1 MDRSD
6 SPWRVLDD
14 AASGASATATGSIAG
29 TTEKDGEAHP
39 LLAHVS
45 LRLIAGLVAATAL
58 AAAAFGVAATGS
70 TGGGVT
76 VDSAAVIVTGSARPS
91 AGRCISR
98 TTTSPRPSAESARPL
113 DGDLVVDI
121 QGAVLRPGVHHVTAG
136 SRVADAIA
144 AAGGYG
150 PRVDADRA
158 GRELN
163 LAAQLHDGDRVLV
176 PSRDDPPGSGVGGS
190 GGGSGGSGG
199 SPGGG
204 GTGSGGYGG
213 GRNGGLVDL
222 NHATASELDALPG
235 VGPVTAQKIIAAR
248 EEQPFATIEALRDRK
263 VIGAAAFDK
272 LKDLVTVTP

>member
-6 SPWRVLDD
+6 SPWRVLDSVAV
-14 AASGASATATGSIAG
+14 AAPAAAAGSAAANSSGEA
-29 TTEKDGEAHP
+29 EAHP
-39 LLAHVS
+39 ASERVP
-45 LRLIAGLVAATAL
+45 LRLIAGLLAAAAL
-58 AAAAFGVAATGS
+58 AVAAFGVAATGS

-76 VDSAAVIVTGSARPS
+76 VDSAAAIVAESARPS
-91 AGRCISR
+91 GG
-98 TTTSPRPSAESARPL
+98 SAVPL
-113 DGDLVVDI
+113 DGDLVVDV
-121 QGAVLRPGVHHVTAG
+121 QGAVLRPGVHHLGAG

-150 PRVDADRA
+150 PRVDAERA

-163 LAAQLHDGDRVLV
+163 LAASLHDGDRVLV
-176 PSRDDPPGSGVGGS
+176 PSRDDPSGSGVGGSAGGS
-190 GGGSGGSGG
+190 GGGSGGSG
-199 SPGGG
+199 SNSTGGG
-204 GTGSGGYGG
+204 GGSGGSGGSGG
-213 GRNGGLVDL
+213 GSGALVDL

-235 VGPVTAQKIIAAR
+235 VGPVTAQKIIVAR

>member
-1 MDRSD
+1 MDRSG

-14 AASGASATATGSIAG
+14 AAGGASGSAAGPIAASTGG
-29 TTEKDGEAHP
+29 DGEARPPFTH
-39 LLAHVS
+39 AY
-45 LRLIAGLVAATAL
+45 LRLVAGLIAAAALAATA
-58 AAAAFGVAATGS
+58 FGLAATGS
-70 TGGGVT
+70 AGGGVT
-76 VDSAAVIVTGSARPS
+76 VDSAAIIVTGSARPS
-91 AGRCISR
+91 AG
-98 TTTSPRPSAESARPL
+98 SARPL
-113 DGDLVVDI
+113 NGDLVVDV
-121 QGAVLRPGVHHVTAG
+121 QGAVLRPGVHHLAAG

-163 LAAQLHDGDRVLV
+163 LAAELRDGDRVLV
-176 PSRDDPPGSGVGGS
+176 PSRDDPPPSGVGGS

-199 SPGGG
+199 AGSAGVG
-204 GTGSGGYGG
+204 GSGGGPS
-213 GRNGGLVDL
+213 GGLVDL

>member
-1 MDRSD
+1 M
-6 SPWRVLDD
+6 P
-14 AASGASATATGSIAG
+14 
-29 TTEKDGEAHP
+29 
-39 LLAHVS
+39 
-45 LRLIAGLVAATAL
+45 LRLIAGLMAGVGL
-58 AAAAFGVAATGS
+58 AVAAFGLAATGS

-76 VDSAAVIVTGSARPS
+76 VDSAAATIADSARPS
-91 AGRCISR
+91 GG
-98 TTTSPRPSAESARPL
+98 SAAPL
-113 DGDLVVDI
+113 DGDLVVDV
-121 QGAVLRPGVHHVTAG
+121 QGAVLRPGVHHLGAG

-150 PRVDADRA
+150 PRVDAERA

-176 PSRDDPPGSGVGGS
+176 PSRDDPSGSGAGGSAGGS

-199 SPGGG
+199 SGNSAGGG
-204 GTGSGGYGG
+204 GGSGGSGGSGG
-213 GRNGGLVDL
+213 GPGGGLVDL

>member
-14 AASGASATATGSIAG
+14 AAITGSAPSPG
-29 TTEKDGEAHP
+29 RAAATTARDGESSP
-39 LLAHVS
+39 LSARVP
-45 LRLIAGLVAATAL
+45 LRLVAGLIAAAAL
-58 AAAAFGVAATGS
+58 AATAFGVAATGS
-70 TGGGVT
+70 SGGGVT
-76 VDSAAVIVTGSARPS
+76 VDSAAAVVTGSARPPGGS
-91 AGRCISR
+91 A
-98 TTTSPRPSAESARPL
+98 SPLP
-113 DGDLVVDI
+113 GDLVVDV
-121 QGAVLRPGVHHVTAG
+121 QGAVLRPGVHHLAPG

-176 PSRDDPPGSGVGGS
+176 PSRDDPTGSGSGGS
-190 GGGSGGSGG
+190 GGGSAGSGAGSAGGGGTAGSGGSGG
-199 SPGGG
+199 GPS
-204 GTGSGGYGG
+204 
-213 GRNGGLVDL
+213 GGLVDL

-235 VGPVTAQKIIAAR
+235 IGPVTAQKIIAAR
-248 EEQPFATIEALRDRK
+248 EEQAFATIEAIRDRK

-272 LKDLVTVTP
+272 LRDLVMVTP

>member
-1 MDRSD
+1 LDRSD

-14 AASGASATATGSIAG
+14 AGRGASSSGTGPTAASPGG
-29 TTEKDGEAHP
+29 DGDANP
-39 LLAHVS
+39 LFAHVS
-45 LRLIAGLVAATAL
+45 LRLVAGLIAAAAL
-58 AAAAFGVAATGS
+58 AATAFGVAATGS

-76 VDSAAVIVTGSARPS
+76 VDNAAVIGAGSARPS
-91 AGRCISR
+91 AG
-98 TTTSPRPSAESARPL
+98 SARPL
-113 DGDLVVDI
+113 DGDLVVDV
-121 QGAVLRPGVHHVTAG
+121 QGAVLRPGVHHLTAG

-163 LAAQLHDGDRVLV
+163 LAAELHDGDRVLV
-176 PSRDDPPGSGVGGS
+176 PSRDDPPGSGVGRS
-190 GGGSGGSGG
+190 GGGSGGSGAG
-199 SPGGG
+199 SAGVGGP
-204 GTGSGGYGG
+204 S
-213 GRNGGLVDL
+213 GGLVDL

-248 EEQPFATIEALRDRK
+248 DEQPFTTIEALRDRK
-263 VIGAAAFDK
+263 VIGPAAFDK

>member
-14 AASGASATATGSIAG
+14 AATGSVAAASSAAATAGADGGSRALS
-29 TTEKDGEAHP
+29 AR
-39 LLAHVS
+39 VS
-45 LRLIAGLVAATAL
+45 LRLVAGLIAAAAL
-58 AAAAFGVAATGS
+58 AATAFGVAATGG

-76 VDSAAVIVTGSARPS
+76 VDSAAATATGSARPS
-91 AGRCISR
+91 AG
-98 TTTSPRPSAESARPL
+98 SAVPL
-113 DGDLVVDI
+113 DGDLVVDV
-121 QGAVLRPGVHHVTAG
+121 QGAVVRPGVHHLTAG

-150 PRVDADRA
+150 PRVDTERA

-199 SPGGG
+199 TPGGG
-204 GTGSGGYGG
+204 GTGGSGGSGG
-213 GRNGGLVDL
+213 GPGGSLVDL

-263 VIGAAAFDK
+263 VIGAAAFEK

>member
-1 MDRSD
+1 MDRSA

-14 AASGASATATGSIAG
+14 AAVVSIPADAAATNGEGAGGPASLGVSVRLMAG
-29 TTEKDGEAHP
+29 IVGAGV
-39 LLAHVS
+39 LA
-45 LRLIAGLVAATAL
+45 VAA
-58 AAAAFGVAATGS
+58 FVVAASGS

-76 VDSAAVIVTGSARPS
+76 VDNGAVVLDASARPS
-91 AGRCISR
+91 AGSA
-98 TTTSPRPSAESARPL
+98 SPSF
-113 DGDLVVDI
+113 GDVVVDV
-121 QGAVLRPGVHHVTAG
+121 QGAVLQPGVHHLVGG

-150 PRVDADRA
+150 PRVDAVRA

-176 PSRDDPPGSGVGGS
+176 PSRDDPPETAGGWSGSTGGGGAGSGSAAGGS
-190 GGGSGGSGG
+190 GA
-199 SPGGG
+199 
-204 GTGSGGYGG
+204 
-213 GRNGGLVDL
+213 GGLVDL

-263 VIGAAAFDK
+263 VIGASAFDK
-272 LKDLVTVTP
+272 LKDLVTVKP

>member
-1 MDRSD
+1 M
-6 SPWRVLDD
+6 
-14 AASGASATATGSIAG
+14 AG
-29 TTEKDGEAHP
+29 VG
-39 LLAHVS
+39 LAV
-45 LRLIAGLVAATAL
+45 
-58 AAAAFGVAATGS
+58 AAFGLAATGS

-76 VDSAAVIVTGSARPS
+76 VDSAAATIADSARPS
-91 AGRCISR
+91 GG
-98 TTTSPRPSAESARPL
+98 SAAPL
-113 DGDLVVDI
+113 DGDLVVDV
-121 QGAVLRPGVHHVTAG
+121 QGAVLRPGVHHLGAG

-150 PRVDADRA
+150 PRVDAERA

-163 LAAQLHDGDRVLV
+163 LAALLHDGDRVLV
-176 PSRDDPPGSGVGGS
+176 PSRDDPSGSGVGGSAGGS

-199 SPGGG
+199 GATGGG
-204 GTGSGGYGG
+204 GGSGGSGGSGG
-213 GRNGGLVDL
+213 GPGGGLVDL